1 MMVLWE
7 SLGVQLQPLPPTE
20 EFSGGGERNEE
31 MLDRKIDLDA
41 EEKDR
46 DTGHRIVLQI
56 SLCML

>member
-1 MMVLWE
+1 M
-7 SLGVQLQPLPPTE
+7 GLQPLPPVE

-46 DTGHRIVLQI
+46 DTGHRIVLRI